1 MYAETRNEVFH
12 EFSVYGI
19 LTFKCTDNQCI
30 LVYHEKYT
38 MKIRKRK
45 L

>member
-1 MYAETRNEVFH
+1 MYAETLNEVFH

-19 LTFKCTDNQCI
+19 LTFKRIHNQCI